1 MKTLYRLTFL
11 FLAIVSLYAC
21 NASHK
26 TEAETVKRLL
36 SSNDSLQQIYLSQI
50 PYDSVAIFSK
60 TFLSTLDTIR
70 RYSIFPED
78 KMQRFTVSKFTNYN
92 EFLEKAVLKNN
103 QLKMA
108 LDYSKRQLS
117 NLLFDINENN
127 MPTDFA
133 IKYIADEK
141 KALLQ
146 TKNELTDFLEEY
158 RECKKNLIVL
168 YPKVNAIID
177 SVKQT
182 K

>member
-78 KMQRFTVSKFTNYN
+78 KMQRYTVRYVFVNIAAQEVEAVADN
-92 EFLEKAVLKNN
+92 RVEFRQRVVVGKRDRQTPELSSAVSSVILNPYWFVPK
-103 QLKMA
+103 
-108 LDYSKRQLS
+108 S
-117 NLLFDINENN
+117 I
-127 MPTDFA
+127 A
-133 IKYIADEK
+133 I
-141 KALLQ
+141 
-146 TKNELTDFLEEY
+146 
-158 RECKKNLIVL
+158 
-168 YPKVNAIID
+168 
-177 SVKQT
+177 
-182 K
+182 